1 MNILRI
7 VLIVLTAFLALTA
20 IGGGISLMANL
31 YAPPVEQLQGSIFK
45 SFTIPGLALFL
56 LVGGGSLVATIFLI
70 GNNRFAFFASA
81 AAGFLIIFFEFVE
94 VMVIGSEPGVARTLQ
109 IFYFGLGTLILAMAM
124 LAWFVQL
131 VSVGA
136 TPG

>member
-56 LVGGGSLVATIFLI
+56 LVGGGSLVATILLI